1 MDILHFRGASDAA
14 EETEKHRTKLEYE
27 DDRRQ
32 DIFKVFKKMKII
44 GDSADLGDREFSKL
58 VNEVV
63 AARQKANSQTF
74 EYEKPMVELTGQ
86 IKRFN
91 TYAAITNNP
100 NLTGSFNKPSSYK
113 AIDLNSVTSK

>member
-14 EETEKHRTKLEYE
+14 GETKQHRAKLEDE

-32 DIFKVFKKMKII
+32 DMFNVFKGMNIN
-44 GDSADLGDREFSKL
+44 GDSADLGDREFSKF

-74 EYEKPMVELTGQ
+74 EHEKPMVELTGQ

-100 NLTGSFNKPSSYK
+100 NLKGSFSKPSSYK
-113 AIDLNSVTSK
+113 SIDLNSVTSK